1 MNWDTA
7 LGNIEKTF
15 GGPQAEGKCTKERKK
30 ERTRDMCENLRQIR
44 MTRVQIKSSAASSI
58 ALPRT
63 GEAAMS

>member
-1 MNWDTA
+1 
-7 LGNIEKTF
+7 
-15 GGPQAEGKCTKERKK
+15 
-30 ERTRDMCENLRQIR
+30 MCENLRQIR